1 MEEYAVEQEPS
12 REETLIGIRIH
23 VKNKEELQD
32 WYIDNILEWIKY
44 RKYEIINY
52 TIGAHINTG
61 NEHIHIHM
69 HVKGKKLSNPI
80 ATLKRDY
87 EKGNVTTYSK
97 NMKQTEELPK
107 TIIDGKYKNKIN
119 ISIQMKTTNE
129 ENDIKRYLQYPL
141 KEGLVLRTN
150 LPPDEAKQLQMNAK
164 AEYAAAKQ
172 KQLER
177 EKKEKKGMSDWEE
190 FVNHLDQYQPET
202 IRKAYRIAIEYY
214 RAKYDKPPTGKVIAD
229 NTERYCIK
237 RNILTTEQLVERYL
251 SFY

>member
-1 MEEYAVEQEPS
+1 MEF
-12 REETLIGIRIH
+12 TLVGIRIH
-23 VKNKEELQD
+23 VKNDQEEQD
-32 WYIDNILEWIKY
+32 WYIDNLIKWLEY
-44 RKYEIINY
+44 RKYTIIKY
-52 TIGAHINTG
+52 TIGAHINTS
-61 NEHIHIHM
+61 NEHIHIHLY
-69 HVKGKKLSNPI
+69 VSGKKLSNPI
-80 ATLKRDY
+80 ATMKRDY
-87 EKGNVTTYSK
+87 ETGKITTEYKNVE
-97 NMKQTEELPK
+97 QTK
-107 TIIDGKYKNKIN
+107 KYKTVTGDMYKGKIN
-119 ISIQMKTTNE
+119 MSIQMKTIKETD
-129 ENDIKRYLQYPL
+129 ENDIERYLQYPL